1 MKFIFDF
8 DDVLFNN
15 TKQFKEHMYM
25 CLEKAGVSR
34 NVAEK
39 YYKEIGGDKF
49 WLKKMLIHFSIQE
62 SLYEKI
68 LNDSKNFI
76 NKELLNIIKKLGKV
90 NCYIVT
96 HGSEEWQRDK
106 INRSGIDTF
115 FSEIVVVSENKK
127 EAIEKICVRHK
138 DEKVIFIDDKAHH
151 FKDLNFVKYPN
162 LKIILYD
169 EQGLLKLKKEI
180 KNEINFMFQ

>member
-39 YYKEIGGDKF
+39 YYKEIRGGKF

-68 LNDSKNFI
+68 L
-76 NKELLNIIKKLGKV
+76 
-90 NCYIVT
+90 
-96 HGSEEWQRDK
+96 
-106 INRSGIDTF
+106 
-115 FSEIVVVSENKK
+115 
-127 EAIEKICVRHK
+127 
-138 DEKVIFIDDKAHH
+138 
-151 FKDLNFVKYPN
+151 
-162 LKIILYD
+162 
-169 EQGLLKLKKEI
+169 
-180 KNEINFMFQ
+180 